1 MTPIPSPVLR
11 AVPREVINKLWS
23 QRVTRLS
30 LKHLATVGRHVLET
44 KNNTGFLIPAQ
55 FLHQELPI
63 RFSQTLKML
72 NSPNIPHNM
81 NKTPTFQRFREKYY
95 EYICLLA
102 SSPKPD
108 TLAAE
113 QSFTALIRN
122 IQRQNRLNMLS
133 FGQAFR
139 DVLESTNTPIE
150 ALDTPETR
158 EFFDRFYAMNLGTRI
173 LIGEHLA
180 LHDEGRNLVQRIS
193 PLQVAE
199 RAIRDAR
206 KTCEKHYKRSAPEV
220 KIVTPSASITTTYI
234 EEHLHRILFELLKNS
249 LRATLE
255 FHHSSP
261 SLPAIKLIIVD
272 GGEDVTI
279 KLSDEGGGI
288 PISASEKVWNYVYS
302 STPNCPTTTATQNS
316 EQKVPRIIWRSDEEG
331 IRLEGEAQ
339 LKINDYTDMP
349 LISYGHG
356 LPVARLTA
364 RYFGGDLS
372 LVSMEGYGTDTYLSL
387 YRDDTHLENFP
398 ELLSTTTL
406 QTIPNDGLR
415 WLNNDNDGVIIN
427 E

>member
-1 MTPIPSPVLR
+1 MTPIPSPVLY
-11 AVPREVINKLWS
+11 AIPHEIINRLS
-23 QRVTRLS
+23 TQRVTRVS
-30 LKHLATVGRHVLET
+30 LKHLATVGRHVLEA
-44 KNNTGFLIPAQ
+44 KNNTRFIIPAQ

-63 RFSQTLKML
+63 RLSQTLKML

-81 NKTPTFQRFREKYY
+81 NQTPTFQRFREKCY
-95 EYICLLA
+95 ESICLLT

-122 IQRQNRLNMLS
+122 IQRQHRLSTLS
-133 FGQAFR
+133 FGQIFKE
-139 DVLESTNTPIE
+139 VIESTNTPIG
-150 ALDTPETR
+150 ALDTSDTQ
-158 EFFDRFYAMNLGTRI
+158 EFFDRFYAMNLGTRL
-173 LIGEHLA
+173 LIGEHLE
-180 LHDEGRNLVQRIS
+180 LHDKGRNLVQRIN

-206 KTCEKHYKRSAPEV
+206 RTCEKHYKRPAPEV
-220 KIVTPSASITTTYI
+220 QIVTPSVSITTTYI
-234 EEHLHRILFELLKNS
+234 AEHLHRILFELLKNS
-249 LRATLE
+249 LRATLD
-255 FHHSSP
+255 FHHSSS

-288 PISASEKVWNYVYS
+288 PISASEKVWSYVYS
-302 STPNCPTTTATQNS
+302 SMHNCPTTTAQNS
-316 EQKVPRIIWRSDEEG
+316 EHKVPRITWQFDEKG
-331 IRLEGEAQ
+331 LQLEGEGAQ
-339 LKINDYTDMP
+339 QEVNDYKDMP

-398 ELLSTTTL
+398 N
-406 QTIPNDGLR
+406 IPNDGLL
-415 WLNNDNDGVIIN
+415 WLNNN
-427 E
+427 ENTMV